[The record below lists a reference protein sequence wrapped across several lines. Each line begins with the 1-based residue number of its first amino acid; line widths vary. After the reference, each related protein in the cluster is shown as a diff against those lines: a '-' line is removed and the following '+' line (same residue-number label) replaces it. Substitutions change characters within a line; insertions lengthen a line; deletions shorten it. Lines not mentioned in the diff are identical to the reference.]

1 MNRIKRFC
9 SVLSEPAVLSIDVE
23 QARLRWVFLGMTTE
37 GSMTTRREQMG
48 DDNVRFVIL
57 FVMGIVLAGA
67 VFFYFIFMSNIHI
80 G

>member
-1 MNRIKRFC
+1 
-9 SVLSEPAVLSIDVE
+9 
-23 QARLRWVFLGMTTE
+23 
-37 GSMTTRREQMG
+37 MG